1 MATFSE
7 RIALL
12 RQKLNITQQELAIS
26 LNVSKRTLGG
36 FENGHHSP
44 SVDFLINIKKL
55 YPKLSIDWLLLGEGE
70 MWEKEKPAGS
80 ESIRVENNQI
90 GNNVNVQQLLGGCEK
105 EVARLKREIQL
116 LEEIN
121 QLLRQKNQ

>member
-1 MATFSE
+1 MSIKD
-7 RIALL
+7 RI
-12 RQKLNITQQELAIS
+12 
-26 LNVSKRTLGG
+26 
-36 FENGHHSP
+36 
-44 SVDFLINIKKL
+44 
-55 YPKLSIDWLLLGEGE
+55 LSIRVSLKETQEGFGASIGITKQGLAKIEKGLSAPSWGVLEAIAAKCPTINFNWLVKGEGE

-121 QLLRQKNQ
+121 QLLKNQK